1 MNTPKLFTPYSAHL
15 TPVYRKQKYIHPE
28 KMSEIIAEISS
39 NCYPEPKTLSASATL
54 STSPLSF
61 YTLPLYNMISIIIK
75 S

>member
-1 MNTPKLFTPYSAHL
+1 MNTPKLFTPYSAPL

-39 NCYPEPKTLSASATL
+39 NCYPEPLTRN
-54 STSPLSF
+54 PLQTISF
-61 YTLPLYNMISIIIK
+61 NTRSLYDMISIIIK

>member
-1 MNTPKLFTPYSAHL
+1 MNTPKLFTPYSADL
-15 TPVYRKQKYIHPE
+15 IPVYRKQRYIHPE

-39 NCYPEPKTLSASATL
+39 KCYPEPKATLSANT
-54 STSPLSF
+54 LSF